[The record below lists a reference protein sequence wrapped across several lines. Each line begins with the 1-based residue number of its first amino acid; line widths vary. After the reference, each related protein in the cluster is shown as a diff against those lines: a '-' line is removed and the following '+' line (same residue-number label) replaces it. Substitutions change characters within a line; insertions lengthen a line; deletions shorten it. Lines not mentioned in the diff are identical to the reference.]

1 MQKAFTFRDLKKSYP
16 EFELGPLNFEL
27 ESGTVLGYIGPNG
40 SGKTTTM
47 HCLVGLVKADS
58 GEMEIFGRRNDPN
71 RPAWKL
77 DIGYVG
83 DVHVFYENWSGEKN
97 LKFLSQFYPNWSDE
111 LVADL
116 AKRFVIPLHK
126 KAKELSG
133 GNRVKL
139 SLISA
144 LAHSPKLLLLDEP
157 TSGLDPVVR
166 TEVLDVLFQ
175 VLEDG
180 ERAIF
185 YSTHILSDIARLA
198 DELAFLDNGKLK
210 LRTGKDDLTDHWRKI
225 SFRLEKNNL
234 ELEAAVS
241 HKNEGKDHQVISSNH
256 EDTLRQLR
264 ELGAENVQE
273 NRMTIDEIAV
283 QILKGV
289 NKDRNHGL
297 HGCHGTPLINNPR
310 KSAKSV

>member
-1 MQKAFTFRDLKKSYP
+1 MTKAFEIKEVIKSYP
-16 EFELGPLNFEL
+16 EFRLGPLNLEL
-27 ESGTVLGYIGPNG
+27 EPGMVLGYIGPNG

-47 HCLVGLVKADS
+47 HTMVGLVKTDG
-58 GEMEIFGRRNDPN
+58 GEISIFDRKNDPN
-71 RPAWKL
+71 KPDWKF

-83 DVHVFYENWSGEKN
+83 DVHVFYENWTAEKN
-97 LKFLSQFYPNWSDE
+97 LKFLSKFYPNWSEKIVSD
-111 LVADL
+111 LVR
-116 AKRFVIPLHK
+116 RFEVPLNK

-166 TEVLDVLFQ
+166 TELLDVLFQ
-175 VLEDG
+175 VLESG

-185 YSTHILSDIARLA
+185 YSTHILSDISRLA
-198 DELAFLDNGKLK
+198 DDLAFINEGQIIK
-210 LRTGKDDLTDHWRKI
+210 RTAKDDLTDKWRKI
-225 SFRLEKNNL
+225 SFQLNDNNI
-234 ELEAAVS
+234 ELKSVES
-241 HKNEGKDHQVISSNH
+241 KKTEGKNFQVVSSDH
-256 EDTLRQLR
+256 ETTLSQLQ
-264 ELGAENVQE
+264 EIGAENVTA

-289 NKDRNHGL
+289 KKNVETFKG
-297 HGCHGTPLINNPR
+297 
-310 KSAKSV
+310 